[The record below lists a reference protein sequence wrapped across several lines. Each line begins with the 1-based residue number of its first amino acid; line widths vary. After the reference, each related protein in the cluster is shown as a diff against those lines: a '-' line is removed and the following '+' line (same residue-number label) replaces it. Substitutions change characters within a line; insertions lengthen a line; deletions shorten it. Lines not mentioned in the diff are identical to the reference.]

1 MPPSEASATPASLTG
16 QLYPL
21 MAQASRAAVLASM
34 SRELAHDLKGPIQA
48 LFLFDMNDRDPEMES
63 VFRMAV
69 DKMAETIE
77 RVTRIYMPRPASR
90 PPGPFTVADLITCVR
105 DMYEAQRSLPAT
117 DLVLEVPPVLSPV
130 LGLEWEWQ
138 HVLIN
143 LLMNAREAAG
153 EEAGARVTLTVRQP
167 GSTSVEIAVR
177 DTGPGV
183 PRDRA
188 DWIFQPLTTTKPPG
202 GVHGLGLPVA
212 RWLARKN
219 EGDLRTEPADR
230 GGLFVVTLPA
240 LPLATGRP
248 AQP

>member
-1 MPPSEASATPASLTG
+1 MPQPEESAVPASLDG

-21 MAQASRAAVLASM
+21 MVQASRAEVLASM

-48 LFLFDMNDRDPEMES
+48 LFLFDLNDREPEMES

-90 PPGPFTVADLITCVR
+90 PPGPFTVADLVTCVR

-117 DLVLEVPPVLSPV
+117 ELVLEVPPVLSPV
-130 LGLEWEWQ
+130 LGIEWEWQ

-153 EEAGARVTLTVRQP
+153 EALGARVTVAVRQP
-167 GSTSVEIAVR
+167 GSDSVEIAVR

-183 PRDRA
+183 PRDRM
-188 DWIFQPLTTTKPPG
+188 DWIFQPLTTTKPTG

-219 EGDLRTEPADR
+219 EGDLRVEPGDR
-230 GGLFVVTLPA
+230 SSGFVVTLPA
-240 LPLATGRP
+240 LPLQTGRS